1 MEPMVSEISPELQAA
16 EARFYRQSERAAKQF
31 GYGATNA
38 ALNVAQGSYERLSA
52 ALETHLDKPFI
63 AERPGPEGWDAKAHR
78 LLAVIPPDQIALV
91 ALNCALRGVVDEDDY
106 TTICEKTGEY
116 LKHELFSVELSL
128 HDEGKK
134 KKDQIKEKI
143 ERWVKQRHGG
153 LKQRLQAARSIA
165 KKEGFSQ
172 SAQWSPAQRIA
183 VGHFVIDILL
193 QALPD
198 LFEAPMEGDMRTFR
212 VTEDANK
219 AAEEALQQ
227 HIRRYPVFLPSEEP
241 PVPWEDFKG
250 GGPVDPAAR
259 KLATL
264 VRTRHKETVAAVKR
278 AIADGSMQPAL
289 DAVNAV
295 QATPWTINTAIL
307 NVMRECR
314 RRGIEVEGLPP
325 LTDLPLPPP
334 VEDYDSLSDEE
345 KKLVRVERAA
355 IKTANRGF
363 KVDRLRF
370 EEDMETAD
378 ALARFEQFYIPHNLD
393 WRGREYP
400 LCTFNFQRGD
410 YVRALFLFKDAEPI
424 GEEGMEWL
432 KVHLANCGDFKVP
445 GANGKFVKVSKTT
458 FDERIKWTNDNLER
472 IKDCAVQDWECG
484 GPLTPEAL
492 SFWTQADKPFLFL
505 AACIELTRALEAQER
520 GVDYVCG
527 LPCSWDGS
535 CSGAQHL
542 CAATRSE
549 DGWKVNLVGN
559 SAVHDLYTIV
569 GNAAK
574 ASMAR
579 ANDPMVSTIL
589 AYDGDWRKVFKR
601 NTMTTFYGSKGFGMS
616 QQHMDDL
623 MEPLSLEVMQN
634 KRATHPFGQTRK
646 EHHAA
651 SRILAAHAAAAIKGE
666 IPLAIKAM
674 EFIQKLAAM
683 MAHEG
688 KPLEWVSPIGLPWS
702 NRYHDPVTEQVKLW
716 MHDHGVR
723 RRFYPVVADGYKKTI
738 NKNHSVNGS
747 APNFVHACDAAHLL
761 RTVNA
766 ARAEGITQFALVHDS
781 FGSLP
786 SHAARFRQI
795 IREEFVRMYE
805 EHDVLTEVLEQ
816 AKCDL
821 DEHNDKLSALVD
833 MRADLTGKLNI
844 KEVLN
849 AEYAFA

>member
-1 MEPMVSEISPELQAA
+1 MEPMTAELSPELQAA
-16 EARFYRQSERAAKQF
+16 EERFYRQSERAAKQF
-31 GYGATNA
+31 GHGATST
-38 ALNVAQGSYERLSA
+38 ALHIAQGSYERLAA
-52 ALETHLDKPFI
+52 ALDAELGKPFSSN
-63 AERPGPEGWDAKAHR
+63 AGGPKGWDAKAHR
-78 LLAVIPPDQIALV
+78 LLAAIPPDQIALV
-91 ALNCALRGVVDEDDY
+91 ALNCALRGVVDEEDY
-106 TTICEKTGEY
+106 TAICEKAGEY

-172 SAQWSPAQRIA
+172 SAQWTPTQRIA
-183 VGHFVIDILL
+183 VGHFAIDILL
-193 QALPD
+193 RALPD
-198 LFEAPMEGDMRTFR
+198 LFEAPIEGDKRVFR

-219 AAEEALQQ
+219 AAEAALQE

-241 PVPWEDFKG
+241 PVPWTDFKG

-264 VRTRHKETVAAVKR
+264 VRTRHKETVAAVRR
-278 AIADGSMQPAL
+278 AIQDGTMQPAL
-289 DAVNAV
+289 DAVNTV
-295 QATPWTINTAIL
+295 QAVPWRINTAVL

-314 RRGIEVEGLPP
+314 RRGIDVEGLPP
-325 LTDLPLPPP
+325 LHNLPMPPP

-355 IKTANRGF
+355 IKTANNSF
-363 KVDRLRF
+363 VVDRMRF
-370 EEDMETAD
+370 EGDMETAE
-378 ALARFEQFYIPHNLD
+378 AIAGFEQFYIPHNLD

-410 YVRALFLFKDAEPI
+410 YVRSLFLFKDAKPI
-424 GEEGMEWL
+424 GEEGIEWL
-432 KVHLANCGDFKVP
+432 KIHLANCGDF
-445 GANGKFVKVSKTT
+445 GKVSKKT
-458 FDERIKWTNDNLER
+458 FDKRIEWTNDNLER
-472 IKDCAVQDWECG
+472 IKDCATKDWDCG

-492 SFWTQADKPFLFL
+492 SFWTRADKPFLFL
-505 AACIELTRALEAQER
+505 AACIELTNALAY
-520 GVDYVCG
+520 GPGYVCG

-549 DGWKVNLVGN
+549 DAWKVNLIGN
-559 SAVHDLYTIV
+559 DEVHDLYTIV

-574 ASMAR
+574 QSMAR

-601 NTMTTFYGSKGFGMS
+601 NTMTTFYGSKGFGMA

-623 MEPLSLEVMQN
+623 MEPLSREVMQK
-634 KRATHPFGQTRK
+634 KRTKHPFGQTRK

-651 SRILAAHAAAAIKGE
+651 SRLLAAHAAAAIKGE

-674 EFIQKLAAM
+674 EFIQKLSAL

-688 KPLEWVSPIGLPWS
+688 KPLEWTTPIGLPWS
-702 NRYHDPVTEQVKLW
+702 NRYHDPVTERVNLW

-723 RRFYPVVADGYKKTI
+723 RPFRPVVADGYKKTI
-738 NKNHSVNGS
+738 NKNNSVNGS

-786 SHAARFRQI
+786 CHAARFRQI